1 MIFTFE
7 QDNGEQ
13 FELAIPIVTL
23 VASGHLKI
31 VSIWD
36 NATLPFGEKIYEES
50 GRVPFTYLIDTDNRA
65 VYFQYNECNDSST
78 LGEDSGYPDLADFM
92 DEMISDMK
100 VPENDWECFV
110 MDLRNNRGGSEFL
123 WNGALLKY

>member
-1 MIFTFE
+1 
-7 QDNGEQ
+7 
-13 FELAIPIVTL
+13 
-23 VASGHLKI
+23 
-31 VSIWD
+31 
-36 NATLPFGEKIYEES
+36 
-50 GRVPFTYLIDTDNRA
+50 
-65 VYFQYNECNDSST
+65 
-78 LGEDSGYPDLADFM
+78 M

>member
-31 VSIWD
+31 VSI
-36 NATLPFGEKIYEES
+36 
-50 GRVPFTYLIDTDNRA
+50 
-65 VYFQYNECNDSST
+65 
-78 LGEDSGYPDLADFM
+78 
-92 DEMISDMK
+92 
-100 VPENDWECFV
+100 
-110 MDLRNNRGGSEFL
+110 
-123 WNGALLKY
+123 